1 MWRQLRRPVTTVFTR
16 PQLHGHNVW
25 FVSLFSTITARCSG
39 SSNNSNCCS
48 TLTDRL
54 LRCCRHR
61 AIVTTTTTTT
71 VMRSLM
77 NRNTAQH
84 QQYRL
89 LLLLSVIRSEWNDY
103 DRFQPPAPNI
113 RRRRYIPTSTTP
125 PTIRNH
131 MNTENKT
138 VTDINETTTATNT
151 EGDVETS
158 GCVTGHA
165 SSSNDSLRQ
174 NHDHPKPPPPP
185 PYTIV
190 VQHWLQQ
197 LRAIPNLITLSRIL
211 LIPFLS
217 YWIIQH
223 QTLWALIGCVYAA
236 GSDVMDGY
244 LARKY
249 PATMQTP
256 LGTYLDPLGTNCTD
270 DTLYTFGLVSD
281 SFWRGVESGTMI
293 I

>member
-1 MWRQLRRPVTTVFTR
+1 MWRLRRPVTTVFNR
-16 PQLHGHNVW
+16 PQLHDHNVS
-25 FVSLFSTITARCSG
+25 FVSICGTITARCSG
-39 SSNNSNCCS
+39 SSSNSNCSS

-54 LRCCRHR
+54 LRGCRHR
-61 AIVTTTTTTT
+61 AIVTTTTTRM

-89 LLLLSVIRSEWNDY
+89 LLSVIRSEWNDP
-103 DRFQPPAPNI
+103 DRFKPPAPNI
-113 RRRRYIPTSTTP
+113 RRRRRYIPTLRTP

-138 VTDINETTTATNT
+138 ATNINETTTATNT

-158 GCVTGHA
+158 GCVTGST

-174 NHDHPKPPPPP
+174 NHDHSKPPPP

-223 QTLWALIGCVYAA
+223 HTLWALIGCVYAA

-270 DTLYTFGLVSD
+270 YILRLV
-281 SFWRGVESGTMI
+281 
-293 I
+293 